1 MKDESDR
8 LHAIGNLLTYPRLIL
23 LLLVKSYGG
32 TPPERVRYG
41 PHPRQYMMVFE
52 PVAPVRRAAVFFL
65 HGGGWQSLR
74 PEYFEAIGRFFAR
87 RGYAACLPAY
97 RLAPRHKHPAQLN
110 DAVAAYAEFL
120 RRLSDSGLSDV
131 PIVVGGNSAG
141 AHIAAFLALD
151 PRLCASEGH
160 DRIRGLLS
168 MAGPLRWD
176 LPYPSAIK
184 PLMRGL
190 IRKVR
195 AWPEADPFL
204 LLQQPQMRWLLELQ
218 GAWDP
223 LVRPQAAMDFAHAW
237 SPDGSHA
244 ELHVLE
250 RHFHG
255 DVCCDAFLKRGK
267 ERDWVLSLLA
277 RVEDEGLTA
286 LDEEGAACTDPGLPE
301 PMRRERANPYLE
313 TDD

>member
-1 MKDESDR
+1 MKDKTDR
-8 LHAIGNLLTYPRLIL
+8 LHSFGNLLTYPRLVFL
-23 LLLVKSYGG
+23 LLFKSFGG

-41 PHPRQYMMVFE
+41 THPRQYMLLFE
-52 PVAPVRRAAVFFL
+52 PVPPVRRTAVFFL

-120 RRLSDSGLSDV
+120 RRLAESGLSGV

-151 PRLCASEGH
+151 PRLCATEGH
-160 DRIRGLLS
+160 ERIRGLLS

-176 LPYPSAIK
+176 LPYPTAIK

-195 AWPEADPFL
+195 AWPEADPYL
-204 LLQQPQMRWLLELQ
+204 LLQHSQTKWLLALQ

-223 LVRPQAAMDFAHAW
+223 LVRPEAAIDFAHAW

-250 RHFHG
+250 RRYHA
-255 DVCCDAFLKRGK
+255 DICCNAFLKRGK
-267 ERDWVLSLLA
+267 EREWLLAFLA
-277 RVEDEGLTA
+277 RVEGEGPDTLRA
-286 LDEEGAACTDPGLPE
+286 ESERCPDPGLPE

-313 TDD
+313 SDD